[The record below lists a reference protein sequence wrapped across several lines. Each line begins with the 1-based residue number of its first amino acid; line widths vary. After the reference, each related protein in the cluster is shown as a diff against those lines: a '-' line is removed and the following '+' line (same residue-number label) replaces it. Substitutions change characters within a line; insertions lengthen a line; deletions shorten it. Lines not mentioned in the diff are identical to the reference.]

1 MAAPL
6 VIALVGFGGWLVS
19 KAFSDDDAEPDD
31 EDIDRTLPN
40 AKGRLTKAI
49 NKLIKRMESVETL
62 RGGISGAL
70 GVIKAIEG
78 VNLQIEHNRAAILHE
93 AVYLEHLTVAA
104 STLERVGVELADTS
118 GSVMASTQVA
128 SRRQAPRAARAI
140 SLTMPLKAEEPA
152 ASVVK
157 AGFASDLETVH
168 DYDKARQKVN
178 KVIRCVEGHLA
189 EVSKSVSALNTAAAQ
204 QAAGASSALSLEAD
218 LMRVLTFY
226 TKPMLSKKGNL
237 TKAYK

>member
-6 VIALVGFGGWLVS
+6 VIALVGLGGWLVS
-19 KAFSDDDAEPDD
+19 KAFSDDDAELDD
-31 EDIDRTLPN
+31 EDVDRTLPN

-49 NKLIKRMESVETL
+49 NKLNKKMESVETL
-62 RGGISGAL
+62 RRGISGAS

-78 VNLQIEHNRAAILHE
+78 VNQQIEHNRAAIMHE
-93 AVYLEHLTVAA
+93 TVHLEHLTGAA
-104 STLERVGVELADTS
+104 STLERVGVELAEAS
-118 GSVMASTQVA
+118 ESVVVVPQVA
-128 SRRQAPRAARAI
+128 SRRQAPKAVRAI
-140 SLTMPLKAEEPA
+140 SLMMPVKAEEPA

-157 AGFASDLETVH
+157 AGFAIDLKTVH

-178 KVIRCVEGHLA
+178 KIIRCVEGHLA
-189 EVSKSVSALNTAAAQ
+189 EVDKAVSALSVAATQ
-204 QAAGASSALSLEAD
+204 QTTGASFALSLEAD

-226 TKPMLSKKGNL
+226 AKPILSKKGNL